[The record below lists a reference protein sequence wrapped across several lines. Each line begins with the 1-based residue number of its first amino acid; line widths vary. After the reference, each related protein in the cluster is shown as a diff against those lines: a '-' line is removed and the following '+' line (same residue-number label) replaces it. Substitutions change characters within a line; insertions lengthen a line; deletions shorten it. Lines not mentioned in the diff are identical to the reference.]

1 MDSHKA
7 AVAAGI
13 AGGYLLGRRH
23 KAKLALV
30 VATYVAGRRFRL
42 SPTGLAAAG
51 LRKIQD
57 NPQFAEATERL
68 RGQVLDAGRTAA
80 QERISALTDTLR
92 EKTEAL
98 GGPLGSGDG
107 ADDEDDEDR
116 EEEQGGEPER
126 HDSHRHRD
134 RSHRRRA
141 QADDEDDE
149 DDEDDAENA
158 EEDED
163 EEEAPED
170 REEPPQRKQRKKAAA
185 AKAAHTKK
193 AAGASKRAARS
204 TSRSQRER

>member
-42 SPTGLAAAG
+42 SPTGLAVAG
-51 LRKIQD
+51 LRRIQD

-92 EKTEAL
+92 ERTEAL
-98 GGPLGSGDG
+98 GGALGSGDG
-107 ADDEDDEDR
+107 ADDEDR
-116 EEEQGGEPER
+116 EEEQGAGPER

-141 QADDEDDE
+141 QADDEDDAA
-149 DDEDDAENA
+149 DAE
-158 EEDED
+158 EED
-163 EEEAPED
+163 EAPED

-193 AAGASKRAARS
+193 AAGARKRAARS

>member
-98 GGPLGSGDG
+98 GGALGSGDG
-107 ADDEDDEDR
+107 ADDEEDR

-126 HDSHRHRD
+126 HDGHRHRD

-141 QADDEDDE
+141 QA